1 MFEAL
6 VLHKSDFASNLA
18 RGNHQPRGFDSR
30 YRGSTRG
37 RLRTDSWQVL
47 WLGNHPTSGE
57 GANMTSSSVQ
67 PLVARGNPTKTAFRE
82 YNAQRKELL

>member
-1 MFEAL
+1 MRQ
-6 VLHKSDFASNLA
+6 SYFASNLA
-18 RGNHQPRGFDSR
+18 RGNNQPRGFDSR
-30 YRGSTRG
+30 YRGPTRG

-67 PLVARGNPTKTAFRE
+67 PLVARGSSMKTAFRE
-82 YNAQRKELL
+82 YNSQRKELL